1 MRIGTIGTGFIVEY
15 ILENVRKTE
24 GIFCEAVYSRTEE
37 KGRALADK
45 FGVQKVYTDLDA
57 MCTESSSL
65 FYTLTETETK
75 ALDHNADFHVVILRW

>member
-24 GIFCEAVYSRTEE
+24 GISCEAVYSRTEE

-57 MCTESSSL
+57 MCADPDIDFIYIASPNSL
-65 FYTLTETETK
+65 
-75 ALDHNADFHVVILRW
+75 H